1 MIIPSNYQTYIN
13 TYSSLASAE
22 NSATTHK
29 GAGIDQTTDSVFST
43 FDTVTLGNTVEASPT
58 YAPPTPT
65 NGASGDNFDLFQGLV
80 LNILKEQGIN
90 YKISNGDTQIDLS
103 KITQAD
109 AQKLIAEDG
118 YFGVDQ
124 TSDRIVNFAKSIAG
138 GDPAKIEAIKAGVDN
153 GFQEALKAFGG
164 TLPDISHDTYDAVM
178 NKLDAWVQLADNSQ
192 VTQPTG

>member
-13 TYSSLASAE
+13 TYSSLIS
-22 NSATTHK
+22 T
-29 GAGIDQTTDSVFST
+29 DQTITQKSETGLNQTIEST
-43 FDTVTLGNTVEASPT
+43 FSSIDKVTLGNTVEASPT
-58 YAPPTPT
+58 YAPPVPANES
-65 NGASGDNFDLFQGLV
+65 NGENFDLFQGLV

-90 YKISNGDTQIDLS
+90 AVISDGDTQIDIS

-124 TSDRIVNFAKSIAG
+124 TSDRIVNFAQSFAG
-138 GDPAKIEAIKAGVDN
+138 GDPARIDAIKAGVEN

-178 NKLDAWVQLADNSQ
+178 NKLDAWVQTADNSQ